1 MFLYDIINTY
11 LEFLYAPIIHFKIL
25 WILLPTIWAI
35 LLMELYFDRYS
46 REGIGHHKSLENTI
60 FLLFISANLL
70 SVALQHPII
79 MPKLYLSIIFIAF
92 SVAIGLMDF
101 FHKLPTTLLFKGS
114 SKFMIALLAYV
125 SIVLV
130 YSNLL
135 SNLNFIKALVILIS
149 IILVFITFL
158 LIIKFIA
165 FFEPKSYEEIE
176 HFLKNIEDDIKRAH
190 EESLKDSKELKKDES
205 TKLKKIEKLKK
216 ENKKNKNS
224 KKIILDK

>member
-25 WILLPTIWAI
+25 WILLPSIWAI

-70 SVALQHPII
+70 SVALQHPMV
-79 MPKLYLSIIFIAF
+79 MPKLYLSLIFIAF
-92 SVAIGLMDF
+92 SIYIGLMDF
-101 FHKLPTTLLFKGS
+101 FHKLPTTLIFRGS
-114 SKFMIALLAYV
+114 SKFIIALVAYI

-135 SNLNFIKALVILIS
+135 YELNFIKFIVILIS
-149 IILVFITFL
+149 VILVFITFF
-158 LIIKFIA
+158 LIIKFVA

-176 HFLKNIEDDIKRAH
+176 HFLKNIEEDIKKAH
-190 EESLKDSKELKKDES
+190 EQSLKGSKDLKKDE
-205 TKLKKIEKLKK
+205 KIEFKK
-216 ENKKNKNS
+216 TNDSIKKKRKKKPS
-224 KKIILDK
+224 KK

>member
-25 WILLPTIWAI
+25 WILLPAIWAI

-46 REGIGHHKSLENTI
+46 REGMGHHKSLENTI

-70 SVALQHPII
+70 SVALQHPIL
-79 MPKLYLSIIFIAF
+79 MPKLYLSLVFIAF
-92 SVAIGLMDF
+92 SVVIGLLDF
-101 FHKLPTTLLFKGS
+101 FHKLPTTLIFKGS
-114 SKFMIALLAYV
+114 SKFIIALIAYI

-130 YSNLL
+130 YSNILYDL
-135 SNLNFIKALVILIS
+135 TFLKFIVILIS
-149 IILVFITFL
+149 VILVFITFL

-176 HFLKNIEDDIKRAH
+176 HFLKNIEEDIKKAH
-190 EESLKDSKELKKDES
+190 EESNKDLKESRKTEDS
-205 TKLKKIEKLKK
+205 I
-216 ENKKNKNS
+216 KKNKKSLS
-224 KKIILDK
+224 KKN